1 MKYYDINSYSSCRP
15 NKAIKD
21 DLGCHKS
28 QIQEGRH
35 KNRRKS
41 NMSTLYVYR
50 TSELEPTLLSLF

>member
-28 QIQEGRH
+28 QIQDGCH
-35 KNRRKS
+35 KNMAAKKFFFIIL
-41 NMSTLYVYR
+41 ST
-50 TSELEPTLLSLF
+50 